1 VTINEILTR
10 GNLTPQEKV
19 AFEVAA
25 RAGSLVPTNIW
36 ASWPSHSMRDW
47 QDAVFAN
54 VLKVLKENNMREAS

>member
-1 VTINEILTR
+1 
-10 GNLTPQEKV
+10 
-19 AFEVAA
+19 
-25 RAGSLVPTNIW
+25 LVPTNIW